1 MAPLGGKPSSRNE
14 LFTSLWSLMFFFA
27 CGLSMM
33 LGSGDEFILD
43 LDLHG
48 GTFSQTNWL
57 IGL

>member
-1 MAPLGGKPSSRNE
+1 
-14 LFTSLWSLMFFFA
+14 MFFFA